1 MSAATKKK
9 TKNRKIKKNE
19 EESLKGIKVKIVGV
33 GGGGGS
39 IISNISPDLKKVS
52 FAAVNTD
59 LRALKEA
66 TKNKKVKGVSFGKNL
81 TSGLGTGMDKN
92 LGRRAAEEDIDEIQK
107 LFKDQDIVI
116 FVASLGG
123 GTGSGAMPT
132 FAKAAKEMGALTYG
146 LFTLPFPFEGDKKMK
161 IAKEAV
167 KETKDNLDA
176 VTILPNEKIFEIVDK
191 NTPLKEA
198 LSVMNDNLAKG
209 LEGLIETIFETGLIN
224 VDFADIRAILKNKN
238 QNRKFAYLS
247 TAEGKLEEG
256 AKEIVKRV
264 LTNPLYAYSISR
276 AKGMI
281 FNITGGSDI
290 GLTDISSI
298 SESISKYTEDDAKII
313 IGIMQ
318 KKKYKD
324 KVKVALFVTGC
335 YTDYMKKEFEEE
347 GEISE
352 KKDMKEMKK
361 KTQKKKKRNNKKIKS
376 KNKKEEEKREEI
388 SEIRVKPIELEKE
401 HNKSQDFSTQKNE
414 EKRLIE
420 EDDEWDKPAF
430 LK

>member
-1 MSAATKKK
+1 MKAAAKKK
-9 TKNRKIKKNE
+9 IKNKKRQKSDE
-19 EESLKGIKVKIVGV
+19 DSLKRINVKIVGV

-39 IISNISPDLKKVS
+39 IISSISSNLKKVS
-52 FAAVNTD
+52 FAAINTD
-59 LRALKEA
+59 IRALKEA

-81 TSGLGTGMDKN
+81 TSGLGTGMNKD
-92 LGRRAAEEDIDEIQK
+92 LGKRAAEEDIEEIKK

-123 GTGSGAMPT
+123 GTSSGAMPI

-146 LFTLPFPFEGDKKMK
+146 LFTLPFPFEGEKKMK

-167 KETKDNLDA
+167 GETKDNLDA
-176 VTILPNEKIFEIVDK
+176 ITILPNEKIFEIVDK
-191 NTPLKEA
+191 STPLKEA
-198 LSVMNDNLAKG
+198 LSVMNNNLAEG
-209 LEGLIETIFETGLIN
+209 LEGLVETIFETGLIN

-238 QNRKFAYLS
+238 QSRKFAYLS
-247 TAEGKLEEG
+247 TVEGKLDEG
-256 AKEIVKRV
+256 SKEIVKRA
-264 LTNPLYAYSISR
+264 LSNPLYAYSISR

-324 KVKVALFVTGC
+324 RVRVALFVTGC
-335 YTDYMKKEFEEE
+335 DTDYMKKELKVEEE
-347 GEISE
+347 TKGKDNTE
-352 KKDMKEMKK
+352 KKEQKK
-361 KTQKKKKRNNKKIKS
+361 RVKKKKKGREE
-376 KNKKEEEKREEI
+376 KKEEYENEI
-388 SEIRVKPIELEKE
+388 TVKPINSKKN
-401 HNKSQDFSTQKNE
+401 HNKNENFSIENNE